1 MRLIGLVLALVFAPL
16 AAEAQQAERVPRVG
30 FLSFG
35 PAPSA
40 SQPVNEAF
48 FEGLRELG
56 YREGD
61 NVVVERRYADLKP
74 ERIPVLA
81 TELVHLKVD
90 VIVTTGDGEVRAAR
104 RATSTIP
111 IVMAVSGDPVRAG
124 YVASLARPGGNVT
137 GLSYLSPEMNPKLL
151 ELLKEAV
158 PNLRRVAVIWNGA
171 NPVKELDFERAAR
184 GLGLEVHSVPIRTAS
199 DFDSALA
206 ASTRARPDA
215 LLTLVDEV
223 MNQAA
228 NYTRVVAFAAKHR
241 LPAVAADRR
250 HVANGALMSYAPSLV
265 GMFRRS
271 AVYVDKILKG
281 AKPADLPVEQPT
293 KFELVINLKTA
304 KTLGLTLPQSILLR
318 ADQVIE

>member
-1 MRLIGLVLALVFAPL
+1 LLRSPL
-16 AAEAQQAERVPRVG
+16 RRSRRRGCRGFG
-30 FLSFG
+30 FLAFG

-40 SQPVNEAF
+40 SQPANEAF

-137 GLSYLSPEMNPKLL
+137 GLSYLSPEM
-151 ELLKEAV
+151 
-158 PNLRRVAVIWNGA
+158 R
-171 NPVKELDFERAAR
+171 
-184 GLGLEVHSVPIRTAS
+184 SAS
-199 DFDSALA
+199 PRP
-206 ASTRARPDA
+206 RARRNA
-215 LLTLVDEV
+215 
-223 MNQAA
+223 
-228 NYTRVVAFAAKHR
+228 
-241 LPAVAADRR
+241 
-250 HVANGALMSYAPSLV
+250 
-265 GMFRRS
+265 
-271 AVYVDKILKG
+271 
-281 AKPADLPVEQPT
+281 
-293 KFELVINLKTA
+293 
-304 KTLGLTLPQSILLR
+304 
-318 ADQVIE
+318 